1 MLVLRGP
8 APSMFSL
15 LRSTLR
21 LPKFFRSML
30 RRNASE
36 LARLRSALGRGLMAP
51 PIGDRVALTLSSST
65 GVVVLIGGGDGLCS
79 FGDWIEV
86 RFELPALF
94 GL

>member
-1 MLVLRGP
+1 
-8 APSMFSL
+8 
-15 LRSTLR
+15 
-21 LPKFFRSML
+21 
-30 RRNASE
+30 
-36 LARLRSALGRGLMAP
+36 MAP